1 MAKAKGLTS
10 DEALVRLRAAC
21 YAMPA
26 VEEKLSHGAP
36 CFFVRGKMFA
46 SFASDHH
53 GDGRTATW
61 VKADKDRQSEL
72 VADEPGR
79 YFVPPYVGVK
89 GWVGVHLGVQ
99 TDWETL
105 SILIEEAWTS
115 VAPKSAHEAPVLPP
129 PKVAARPKTDPA
141 LSARVFDRLLA
152 VCQALAGSECE
163 RETWSAT
170 FRAKKKPFAYF
181 NDNHHGDGIIGVWVR
196 VDPPGDNAV
205 LAAASPERYFVPP
218 YLGPRGWVG
227 LRLDTKDVDWDEV
240 AARVAAS
247 HASVVGPAK
256 KPTRG
261 PSSSGGAGRSGSR
274 SVDTAPAPSRSRR
287 AR

>member
-1 MAKAKGLTS
+1 MAKRSGLTA

-21 YAMPA
+21 FAMPA
-26 VEEKLSHGAP
+26 VEEKLSHGSP
-36 CFFVRGKMFA
+36 GFFVRGKMFA
-46 SFASDHH
+46 SFADDHH
-53 GDGRTATW
+53 GDGRTAAW
-61 VKADKDRQSEL
+61 IKADKERQREL
-72 VADEPGR
+72 VAGEPER

-89 GWVGVHLGVQ
+89 GWVGVHLGVH

-105 SILIEEAWTS
+105 SILVEEAWTS

-129 PKVAARPKTDPA
+129 PKRAPLARTDPA
-141 LSARVFDRLLA
+141 VSKAAFERVSGI
-152 VCQALAGSECE
+152 CQRLAGSECE

-170 FRAKKKPFAYF
+170 FRAKKKPYAYF

-196 VDPPGDNAV
+196 VDEGENAR

-227 LRLDTKDVDWDEV
+227 LRLDTKQVDWDEV
-240 AARVAAS
+240 AARLATS

-256 KPTRG
+256 RANRG
-261 PSSSGGAGRSGSR
+261 SSS
-274 SVDTAPAPSRSRR
+274 
-287 AR
+287 